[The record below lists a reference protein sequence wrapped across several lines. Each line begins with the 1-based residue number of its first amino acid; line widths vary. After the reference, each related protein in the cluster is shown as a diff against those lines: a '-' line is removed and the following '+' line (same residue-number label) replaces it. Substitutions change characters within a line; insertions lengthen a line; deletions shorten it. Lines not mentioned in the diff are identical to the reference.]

1 MATRLEMSLTACDA
15 EAAPQRRE
23 AELIR
28 ATKPFAQEQRG
39 RSWWHL
45 RSTIAVLLGAVVST
59 LFPTPWPLRM
69 GLSSLAGLVLVRMFV
84 LYHDYNHGI
93 LLQKSQIAKLIML
106 GFGVLTMNPPST
118 WKRSHNHHHR
128 NNAKIFGSHIGSFP
142 VMTTEGYAAASSRQ
156 RAFYALS
163 RHPLTILLGYWTV
176 FFYGMC
182 LKPFISEPRKHPDC
196 GVALALQVATV
207 ASLALFAPAILLFSY
222 VLPMGIAAALGA
234 YLFYSQH
241 NFPGVKLQGR
251 ADWSFSYAAVHSSS
265 YTAMGPV
272 LRWFTGNIG
281 YHHVHHLNA
290 QIPFYRLPEA
300 MSSIRELQAIR
311 PIRLRPRDIYH
322 CFRLKLWDPKRDQM
336 VSFRDV

>member
-1 MATRLEMSLTACDA
+1 MAIRLEVSPKAC
-15 EAAPQRRE
+15 EADRAPSRSE
-23 AELIR
+23 TELIQ
-28 ATKPFAQEQRG
+28 ATKAFAQEQRG

-45 RSTIAVLLGAVVST
+45 WSTIAVLLAAMVST

-69 GLSSLAGLVLVRMFV
+69 GLSSLAGLALVRMFI
-84 LYHDYNHGI
+84 LYHDYNHGT
-93 LLQKSQIAKLIML
+93 LLRKSPVAKLIML
-106 GFGVLTMNPPST
+106 SFGVLTMNPPST

-142 VMTTEGYAAASSRQ
+142 VMTTESYAAAPRHQ
-156 RAFYALS
+156 RVSYALS

-182 LKPFISEPRKHPDC
+182 LKPFITEPRRHPDC

-207 ASLALFAPAILLFSY
+207 VTLALFVPAILLYSY
-222 VLPMGIAAALGA
+222 IVPMGIAAAMGA

-251 ADWSFSYAAVHSSS
+251 ADWNFIYAALHSSS
-265 YTAMGPV
+265 YTAMSPV

-290 QIPFYRLPEA
+290 HIPFYRLPEA
-300 MSSIRELQAIR
+300 MSAIRELRATQ
-311 PIRLRPRDIYH
+311 PIRLSPRDIYR
-322 CFRLKLWDPKRDQM
+322 CFRLKLWDPKKDRM
-336 VSFRDV
+336 VSFRGV